1 MHVLQYLSFI
11 AVGAAGFLAIRSMGD
26 LSTILILFFM
36 GGMMG
41 FSGLIFAM
49 LTERFY
55 LFYSVNDH
63 NIAGAYM
70 IMSILFI
77 VIGLSIFI

>member
-1 MHVLQYLSFI
+1 MHVLQYFSFI
-11 AVGAAGFLAIRSMGD
+11 AVGAAGFLAIRTMGD
-26 LSTILILFFM
+26 SSTILIFFM

-41 FSGLIFAM
+41 FSELIFAM

-70 IMSILFI
+70 IIMSILFI
-77 VIGLSIFI
+77 VYI